1 MCSKKDYEAVAD
13 ILLNE
18 REKPAAQDSPYTLE
32 VLDEIAGRLAA
43 HFARHNPAF
52 DADRFLRRATVD

>member
-1 MCSKKDYEAVAD
+1 MCSKKDYEAIAD

-18 REKPAAQDSPYTLE
+18 REKPAAQESLYTLE
-32 VLDEIAGRLAA
+32 VLDEIAGQLAA

-52 DADRFLRRATVD
+52 EADRFLLRATAD